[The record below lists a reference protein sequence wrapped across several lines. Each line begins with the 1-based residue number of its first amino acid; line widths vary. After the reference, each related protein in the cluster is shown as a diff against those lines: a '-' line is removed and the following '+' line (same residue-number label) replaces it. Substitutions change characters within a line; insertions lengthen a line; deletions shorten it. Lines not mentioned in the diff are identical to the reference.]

1 MCIHAIKYPVEVYIQ
16 KNIISLDLVH
26 HANLYNSI
34 SPNTHPWISHTNHR
48 TIRFL
53 WLVTTSTSAKHTKR
67 QEPHPLDTAQLTVAM
82 EGGDLTPAG
91 HRADRSGEGC
101 GICWWFRNPAPGH
114 PGDAQKPGKKTWT
127 NYLPTST
134 GARRISYINNIW
146 ACFEESS
153 KKRWESDAWANSS
166 W

>member
-26 HANLYNSI
+26 PAISIIPYLQNLTLE
-34 SPNTHPWISHTNHR
+34 SPIANHR

-53 WLVTTSTSAKHTKR
+53 MLVTTSTSAKHTKR
-67 QEPHPLDTAQLTVAM
+67 QEPHPLDTVPQLTAM

-101 GICWWFRNPAPGH
+101 GTADGFSEIQH
-114 PGDAQKPGKKTWT
+114 PGCQTQKPG
-127 NYLPTST
+127 
-134 GARRISYINNIW
+134 
-146 ACFEESS
+146 
-153 KKRWESDAWANSS
+153 
-166 W
+166 